1 MTPFKMAGFQTH
13 STSALKQTEA
23 ATTGQKSKQMTD
35 VDRNAFLKKYNVTQ
49 SELSEYLEGQALEHG
64 DDDIDQEQWM
74 EAVRHLSQGKY
85 EAPGENV
92 DEID

>member
-1 MTPFKMAGFQTH
+1 MH
-13 STSALKQTEA
+13 SASALKQTEA
-23 ATTGQKSKQMTD
+23 TTTGQKKQMTD
-35 VDRNAFLKKYNVTQ
+35 EDRNAFLREYGVSQ
-49 SELSEYLEGQALEHG
+49 SELSKYLEEQALEYG

-85 EAPGENV
+85 VPPGENV